1 MSSDLQF
8 PPAPEA
14 LGSSGAPA
22 PSPPPSREELLKR
35 LREKTRRRP
44 VANGSKNDS
53 PTISSLVSQLSQYTK
68 MDESV
73 IKQMIQETGVKKM
86 AKNPLKFA
94 KKVAEALP
102 AMKAFE
108 K

>member
-1 MSSDLQF
+1 
-8 PPAPEA
+8 
-14 LGSSGAPA
+14 
-22 PSPPPSREELLKR
+22 
-35 LREKTRRRP
+35 
-44 VANGSKNDS
+44 
-53 PTISSLVSQLSQYTK
+53 VSQLSQYTK

>member
-8 PPAPEA
+8 PPAPEPLA
-14 LGSSGAPA
+14 IRA

-35 LREKTRRRP
+35 LREKTRRRHVP
-44 VANGSKNDS
+44 KNNS